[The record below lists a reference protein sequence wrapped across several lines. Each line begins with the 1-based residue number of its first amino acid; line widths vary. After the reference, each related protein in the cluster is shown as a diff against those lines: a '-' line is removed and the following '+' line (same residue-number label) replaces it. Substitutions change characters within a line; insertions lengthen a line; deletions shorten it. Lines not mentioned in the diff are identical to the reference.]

1 MAVFQ
6 QGNFR
11 LHSGEW
17 SPWKI
22 ECDELI
28 VDDWNTLAYLGSK
41 ILPTEFNSV
50 IGIPQGGLP
59 FAEAM
64 KKYISPKSRNILIV
78 DDVWTTGKSMYD
90 KYYDT
95 ENDTDGYILGLVAF
109 CRNPRT
115 LPIWCTTIWAL
126 NTA

>member
-6 QGNFR
+6 LGNFK

-41 ILPTEFNSV
+41 ILPTEFKEV
-50 IGIPQGGLP
+50 VGIPEGGLL

-64 KKYISPKSRNILIV
+64 KKYISPRARNVLIV
-78 DDVWTTGKSMYD
+78 DDVWTTGKSMYT
-90 KYYDT
+90 KYYDYS
-95 ENDTDGYILGLVAF
+95 DGYVTGLVAF
-109 CRNPRT
+109 CRAPRT